1 VELVRIDH
9 DAGSFENQFVANS
22 YGLFDR
28 AVSSPTIYLN
38 SAAEMD
44 SPFGKQNWNPLIFAR

>member
-1 VELVRIDH
+1 VELFRIDH

-22 YGLFDR
+22 YGLFDH

-38 SAAEMD
+38 PAAEMD
-44 SPFGKQNWNPLIFAR
+44 SPFGK